1 MDVELKPQ
9 ILQKP
14 PVFNNLTQIEID
26 LFLHFF
32 HPVPP

>member
-26 LFLHFF
+26 LFLPFF